1 MRVDATRTE
10 RFEAAAGDL
19 KPAELK
25 PTQEM
30 FDLYDQYCHDVI
42 DRRTFMERLSTWAV
56 GGVTVTMLA
65 ELLLPKYASALQ
77 MAETDPRIVGTRIT
91 WDSPNGAGKSG
102 KQMGGYLVRPAGK
115 TGKLPAL
122 VIVHENRGLNPHIAD
137 VARRAAAA
145 GYLTLAPDA
154 LYPVGGY
161 PGTDDAGRE
170 LQSKRVGAEMMED
183 FVTAV
188 ELMQAHA
195 DSTGKVGITGF
206 CYGGGIANQM
216 AVRVPTLAAAVPFY
230 GSAPPVD
237 QVPKIKA
244 PLMVQLA
251 GVDERINAGY
261 PAYEAALKAA
271 GKTYEVHTYAGCQ
284 HGFHNDTTPRYDAEN
299 ARVAW
304 NRTLEF
310 FAKHVK

>member
-1 MRVDATRTE
+1 
-10 RFEAAAGDL
+10 
-19 KPAELK
+19 
-25 PTQEM
+25 
-30 FDLYDQYCHDVI
+30 
-42 DRRTFMERLSTWAV
+42 
-56 GGVTVTMLA
+56 
-65 ELLLPKYASALQ
+65 
-77 MAETDPRIVGTRIT
+77 
-91 WDSPNGAGKSG
+91 
-102 KQMGGYLVRPAGK
+102 
-115 TGKLPAL
+115 
-122 VIVHENRGLNPHIAD
+122 
-137 VARRAAAA
+137 
-145 GYLTLAPDA
+145 
-154 LYPVGGY
+154 
-161 PGTDDAGRE
+161 
-170 LQSKRVGAEMMED
+170 
-183 FVTAV
+183 
-188 ELMQAHA
+188 
-195 DSTGKVGITGF
+195 
-206 CYGGGIANQM
+206 
-216 AVRVPTLAAAVPFY
+216 VPFY